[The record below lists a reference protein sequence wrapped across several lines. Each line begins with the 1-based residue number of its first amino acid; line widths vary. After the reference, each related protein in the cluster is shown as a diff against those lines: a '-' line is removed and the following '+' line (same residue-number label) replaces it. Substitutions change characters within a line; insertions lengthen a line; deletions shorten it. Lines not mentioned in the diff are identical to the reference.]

1 MRLFR
6 IHLNPRCKEARR
18 DLADPYQ
25 MHASLCRAF
34 CLPEVKCPPGAIL
47 WRLEP
52 EADSARLPRVL
63 IQSVLE
69 PDWSR
74 TASTDWL
81 SYADAG
87 INLTQKLSLDTLL
100 AGRRF
105 RFRLRANP
113 CKTVDGKR
121 QGLMNR
127 DAQVAWLQRKGEA
140 HGFRLPE
147 LVSADYFEFKAQSE
161 ERAYPDCR
169 VTHEQML
176 VGKQHDGNAIRV
188 YSALFEGQLSVS
200 DPERFKLALAKGIG
214 HGKSMGLGL
223 LSVLPVPA

>member
-25 MHASLCRAF
+25 LHATLCRAF
-34 CLPEVKCPPGAIL
+34 FPQETKCPPGSLL

-52 EADSARLPRVL
+52 ETDAEGLARIL
-63 IQSVLE
+63 IQSRE
-69 PDWSR
+69 TPDWSR
-74 TASTDWL
+74 IPVQGWL
-81 SYADAG
+81 AREEPGKVLAYDA
-87 INLTQKLSLDTLL
+87 INVGQTL
-100 AGRRF
+100 

-147 LVSADYFEFKAQSE
+147 PVSADYFEFKAQSG

-176 VGKQHDGNAIRV
+176 VGKQHGGNSIRV

-214 HGKSMGLGL
+214 HGKTMGLGL